1 MATRNRLLLTACAL
15 LSLVLFA
22 SGCSNETS
30 ASQSGKTP
38 PPPMV
43 TTTIVTQKDIPL
55 IQECVGQTAGSREVQ
70 VRARTGGILLER
82 TYIEGSWVKEG
93 DVLFK
98 IDPKPAQASLDQA
111 KGDLAKLTATLENA
125 KLERDRIASL
135 RDAKVVSQQEYDNA
149 DAEYEKALASVGAA
163 KARVREAK
171 INLSYT
177 EVTAPISGI
186 TSKETRSEGSL
197 ITLDEAGS
205 LLTTITVL
213 NPLYVNF
220 SVPGTEALSMRRLM
234 EKGSAS
240 LVDQGYT
247 LKLQLS
253 DNSQLDEIG
262 KINFADKMV
271 DPKTGTIR
279 MRGQFENKKGLLL
292 PGEFVRVLIEG
303 AVLNKAV
310 TIPQSAVLFTSNSPL
325 VYVLD
330 KNNIASPRPVTLGNT
345 VGNDFIVE
353 KGLQGGERI
362 ISQGIIKVRPGSPV
376 NPAPTKVAENGDA

>member
-1 MATRNRLLLTACAL
+1 MATRNRLLLTTYAL

-30 ASQSGKTP
+30 ASQSKKTP

-43 TTTIVTQKDIPL
+43 ATTIVTQKNIPL
-55 IQECVGQTAGSREVQ
+55 TQECVGQTAGSREVQ

-82 TYIEGSWVKEG
+82 TYVEGSWVNEG

-98 IDPKPAQASLDQA
+98 IDPKPAQAALDQA
-111 KGDLAKLTATLENA
+111 KGDLAKLSATMENA
-125 KLERDRIASL
+125 KRERDRIASL

-149 DAEYEKALASVGAA
+149 EAEYVKAVASVGAA
-163 KARVREAK
+163 KAHVREAK

-177 EVTAPISGI
+177 EVTAPLSGI

-220 SVPGTEALSMRRLM
+220 SMPGTEALSMRRLM
-234 EKGSAS
+234 DDGSAS
-240 LVDQGYT
+240 LAEGGYT
-247 LKLQLS
+247 LKLLLS
-253 DNSQLDEIG
+253 DSSQLDEVG

-271 DPKTGTIR
+271 DPKTGAIR
-279 MRGQFENKKGLLL
+279 MRGQFENKKGMLL

-303 AVLNKAV
+303 AVLNNVV
-310 TIPQSAVLFTSNSPL
+310 TVPQSAVLFTSNSPL

-330 KNNIASPRPVTLGNT
+330 KDNIASPRPVTLGKT
-345 VGNDFIVE
+345 VGNEFVVT

-362 ISQGIIKVRPGSPV
+362 VYQGIIKVRPGSPV
-376 NPAPTKVAENGDA
+376 NPAPVTTAENGDA

>member
-1 MATRNRLLLTACAL
+1 MKNRNLLLLTLCAIM
-15 LSLVLFA
+15 SLTAFV

-30 ASQSGKTP
+30 ASQAAKTP

-43 TTTIVTQKDIPL
+43 ATTIVSKNDVPL
-55 IQECVGQTAGSREVQ
+55 TREYVGQTAGSREVQ

-98 IDPKPAQASLDQA
+98 IDPKPAQAAYDQA
-111 KGDLAKLTATLENA
+111 KGDLAKLEATLQNA
-125 KLERDRIASL
+125 ALERKRIASL
-135 RDAKVVSQQEYDNA
+135 RDAKVVSEQEYD
-149 DAEYEKALASVGAA
+149 DAVAAYESALASVEAA

-171 INLSYT
+171 INLGYT
-177 EVTAPISGI
+177 EVKAPISGI

-197 ITLDEAGS
+197 ITLDESGS

-220 SVPGTEALSMRRLM
+220 SVPGTEALSMRRM
-234 EKGSAS
+234 MDNGSAS
-240 LVDQGYT
+240 LAKEGYT
-247 LKLQLS
+247 LQLQLA
-253 DNSQLDEIG
+253 DNSRLGEKG

-279 MRGQFENKKGLLL
+279 MRGQFENKKSLLL
-292 PGEFVRVLIEG
+292 PGEFVRVIIEG
-303 AVLNKAV
+303 AILNNAV
-310 TIPQSAVLFTSNSPL
+310 TIPQSAVLFTSNTPL

-330 KNNIASPRPVTLGNT
+330 KNNIASPRPVTLGET
-345 VGNDFIVE
+345 VGSNFIITN
-353 KGLQGGERI
+353 GLEGGERI
-362 ISQGIIKVRPGSPV
+362 VSQGIIKVRPGSPV
-376 NPAPTKVAENGDA
+376 NPVSAKADDQGDA

>member
-55 IQECVGQTAGSREVQ
+55 TQECVGQTAGSREVQ